1 MNHTSAAGCRAPCS
15 ESGAAHTAARHWRD
29 VMQTAGRV
37 EDRGAGMLLDRVGT
51 VPGFDGEFATIVFV
65 GFAKEGRGGQVGAQ
79 QLVHSVQRHDLIV
92 HVRPVTVPGG
102 IPAECRGQDFV
113 GQVRGEKPM
122 VLPETGHQLPAH
134 PGRRLEAVVELLVRF
149 DVPRLS
155 TGTAE
160 RSGVAM
166 TTGSLSADSTRE
178 IFRFGAIAAAFSAT
192 GGRSFV
198 SGSLFRSVSSGS
210 CDAALYSAKSA
221 YDPILPTPPSPGS
234 RAAAGGTRWGP
245 SRRRHTRMRGAA
257 RAPRSSER
265 GHSSSCRLCEYA
277 VRRHG
282 RETLLLHDVRQP
294 VERLRGESRST
305 FIATRR
311 ISPAS
316 EVSPRR
322 IRRNP
327 SGETGG
333 FATDCPRVARNS
345 ASRPMACAGRERTR
359 GADGHRP
366 GRHPCPGAGKAV
378 RKGGEFRPA
387 RRERRRVHAQRCED
401 ATGSQLVER
410 AGATSTIRVAIVWPA
425 LAYE

>member
-1 MNHTSAAGCRAPCS
+1 
-15 ESGAAHTAARHWRD
+15 
-29 VMQTAGRV
+29 
-37 EDRGAGMLLDRVGT
+37 
-51 VPGFDGEFATIVFV
+51 
-65 GFAKEGRGGQVGAQ
+65 
-79 QLVHSVQRHDLIV
+79 
-92 HVRPVTVPGG
+92 
-102 IPAECRGQDFV
+102 
-113 GQVRGEKPM
+113 
-122 VLPETGHQLPAH
+122 
-134 PGRRLEAVVELLVRF
+134 
-149 DVPRLS
+149 
-155 TGTAE
+155 
-160 RSGVAM
+160 M

-257 RAPRSSER
+257 RAPRSSGR
-265 GHSSSCRLCEYA
+265 GHSSSCRPCEYA

-282 RETLLLHDVRQP
+282 RETLILHDVRQP

-305 FIATRR
+305 FSATRR
-311 ISPAS
+311 ILPAS

-345 ASRPMACAGRERTR
+345 ASRPMLRALAASAPAGRTAIAQGATRVPAREKLCERAASSGPRVENVAECTPSGAKTRRAASSSNGRGHLHHTR
-359 GADGHRP
+359 GDRMAGIGVRVVAVGRP
-366 GRHPCPGAGKAV
+366 
-378 RKGGEFRPA
+378 
-387 RRERRRVHAQRCED
+387 
-401 ATGSQLVER
+401 S
-410 AGATSTIRVAIVWPA
+410 
-425 LAYE
+425 